1 MFKVFTNIL
10 LTVGAGTRARPKWRL
25 RLQLNTQL
33 RVAPAS
39 VKYPNSGWLRLQLN
53 TPIPS
58 GSGSISETLEEG
70 LEL

>member
-1 MFKVFTNIL
+1 MIVYDYYTKIRL
-10 LTVGAGTRARPKWRL
+10 QAAYRRL
-25 RLQLNTQL
+25 RLQVNTQL